1 MSPPHAPLSSS
12 KEQKG
17 DLSSS
22 VCFEVETRYVQQFI
36 APHLSWELAVL
47 FLSARNCKCNICLW
61 ISNARFFFSFEHS
74 LLFLKRLKTES
85 WLISRIVTYF
95 YHSSTN
101 IFFFLLRFDFVLCR
115 SHTCSTPDFSLR
127 NHSIIPT
134 AGCDY
139 GFLLSLCSKI
149 SPVDAPRDQPNVHCM
164 QQNKCLSSWTISTVI

>member
-47 FLSARNCKCNICLW
+47 FLSATNCKCNICLW
-61 ISNARFFFSFEHS
+61 ISNANFFFIEHS
-74 LLFLKRLKTES
+74 LLFLERLKTVS

-95 YHSSTN
+95 YHSFTN
-101 IFFFLLRFDFVLCR
+101 ILFSFFYGLILFCVGAIHAQLLT
-115 SHTCSTPDFSLR
+115 SHSGIILLFPQLAVIMAFSRLY
-127 NHSIIPT
+127 
-134 AGCDY
+134 A
-139 GFLLSLCSKI
+139 
-149 SPVDAPRDQPNVHCM
+149 
-164 QQNKCLSSWTISTVI
+164 